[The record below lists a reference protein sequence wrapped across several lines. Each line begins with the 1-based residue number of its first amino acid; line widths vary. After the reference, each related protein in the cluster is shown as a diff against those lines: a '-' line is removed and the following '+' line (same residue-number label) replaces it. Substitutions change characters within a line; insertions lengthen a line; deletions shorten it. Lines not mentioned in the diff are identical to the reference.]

1 MEFIEACLMNPEAA
15 DGDFKQRLSFL
26 QRTGVQNLIFS
37 DFFGLRNFSRKVGDL
52 KAPSGCI
59 NVISRPGI
67 EWIEMLWDI
76 INCYD
81 VFSIFIK
88 HNGSVSDDEFKD
100 ALYRCFS
107 LTDNVGCAMETK
119 TLSSFAFD
127 DIVRTLRDEFNVKH
141 FLILDS
147 EGLLQ
152 PKETLRCLK
161 TLRSR
166 VSGGSKIFYFPN
178 NQHKLGIVN
187 ALHAMRLEIDG
198 LAGSV
203 LKGRC
208 KDPEVVNFIDLY
220 LLYQQ
225 KRDDLFSKSSRKV
238 LDHAF
243 EALMRGAEEE

>member
-15 DGDFKQRLSFL
+15 EGELEQRLSFL
-26 QRTGVQNLIFS
+26 QKIGVQNLIFS
-37 DFFGLRNFSRKVGDL
+37 DFFGLMNFNREVGNL
-52 KAPSGCI
+52 KASIGRL

-67 EWIEMLWDI
+67 EWIEMLWNI

-81 VFSIFIK
+81 LFSIFLRY
-88 HNGSVSDDEFKD
+88 NGSVSNDEFKD
-100 ALYRCFS
+100 ALYHCFS
-107 LTDNVGCAMETK
+107 LTDNVGCAIETK
-119 TLSSFAFD
+119 ALSSFAFD
-127 DIVRTLRDEFNVKH
+127 NIVRTLRDEFNVKH

-161 TLRSR
+161 ALRSK
-166 VSGGSKIFYFPN
+166 VSGESKIFYFPN
-178 NQHKLGIVN
+178 NHHKLGIFN
-187 ALHAMRLEIDG
+187 ALHAMRLGIDG
-198 LAGSV
+198 LAGTV

-208 KDPEVVNFIDLY
+208 EDPKVVNFIDLY

-225 KRDDLFSKSSRKV
+225 KKGDLFSKRSSKV

-243 EALMRGAEEE
+243 ETLMGGAEEE

>member
-15 DGDFKQRLSFL
+15 EGELEQRLSFL
-26 QRTGVQNLIFS
+26 QRIGVQNLIFS
-37 DFFGLRNFSRKVGDL
+37 DFFGLRDFSREVGNL
-52 KAPSGCI
+52 KAPIGRL
-59 NVISRPGI
+59 NVISRPRI
-67 EWIEMLWDI
+67 EWIEMLWNI

-81 VFSIFIK
+81 LFSIFLK
-88 HNGSVSDDEFKD
+88 YNGSVSDDEFKD

-107 LTDNVGCAMETK
+107 LTDNVGCAIETK
-119 TLSSFAFD
+119 ALSRFAFD
-127 DIVRTLRDEFNVKH
+127 DIVRTLRDEFNVSH

-152 PKETLRCLK
+152 SKETLRCLK
-161 TLRSR
+161 ALRSK
-166 VSGGSKIFYFPN
+166 VSRESKIFYFPN
-178 NQHKLGIVN
+178 NQHKFGIIN

-208 KDPEVVNFIDLY
+208 EDPKVINFKDLY

-225 KRDDLFSKSSRKV
+225 KRDELFSKRSSKV

-243 EALMRGAEEE
+243 EALMRRAEEE